1 MSEIRIHPAAEAYRL
16 MTEDELASLAEDIK
30 ANGLHDP
37 IIIGR
42 VNGAASDAIADG
54 RNRERAC
61 EKAGIEPRYETRQ
74 FKDEDELI
82 AFIKSRSERR
92 DLTKGQR
99 AIGLAFLYPE
109 PEKGGRGKKSKAI
122 NSAETAGFSSR
133 RLNEAR
139 TVLRH
144 SRELALAVRDGTMA
158 LDEALEIVKKA
169 KQAIESD
176 ETQIARLRR
185 EAPDLADL
193 VEEGRMK
200 AGEAITLLNE
210 RIADLDRKRRSAT
223 QLLSSFVYSWHP
235 RHTTPADYAERMTEN
250 VIPKYWPDDG
260 QIPLTKRNIEL
271 AAEVFAAIA
280 AMAEKWENKK

>member
-1 MSEIRIHPAAEAYRL
+1 VVPAAAIEGSSMSEIRIHPAAEAYRL

-61 EKAGIEPRYETRQ
+61 EIAGIEPRYETRQ

-99 AIGLAFLYPE
+99 AMGLALLYPD
-109 PEKGGRGKKSKAI
+109 PEKGGKGKRSKI
-122 NSAETAGFSSR
+122 LDSLDGNRKGWKD
-133 RLNEAR
+133 RLSQAR
-139 TVLRH
+139 AVLRH

-176 ETQIARLRR
+176 ETQIAPT
-185 EAPDLADL
+185 AADDNPFN
-193 VEEGRMK
+193 EESDQ
-200 AGEAITLLNE
+200 EIDE
-210 RIADLDRKRRSAT
+210 
-223 QLLSSFVYSWHP
+223 
-235 RHTTPADYAERMTEN
+235 
-250 VIPKYWPDDG
+250 
-260 QIPLTKRNIEL
+260 
-271 AAEVFAAIA
+271 
-280 AMAEKWENKK
+280 